1 MKIIAQNKRA
11 GYDFQ
16 LIEKFEA
23 GMVLKGTEVKSLR
36 AGKVTLTDAFVNI
49 DQAMEAWV
57 VNMNIAHYEFGNL
70 NNHEEARKRK
80 LLLKKEEIVR
90 IYHKM
95 KTQKLTIVATKIYFK
110 DSLIKI
116 EIALAKGKKQHDKRE
131 DEKEKSIEKNLRR
144 GQYDE

>member
-49 DQAMEAWV
+49 DASMEAWV

-95 KTQKLTIVATKIYFK
+95 KTQKLTVVATKIYFK

>member
-49 DQAMEAWV
+49 DPSMEAWV
-57 VNMNIAHYEFGNL
+57 VNMNIAHYEFGNQ

-95 KTQKLTIVATKIYFK
+95 KTQKLTIIATKIYFK